1 MIHRAKI
8 TAVAILLL
16 VVCVACGG
24 ADNKTAKKLDVPNA
38 VLTTESDSLAY
49 MIGVSMAQNA
59 LKTDPQIDLK
69 IVAAAMVH
77 CADGNALFTPDYA
90 RSTYLKYM
98 LHIQPERQRSYEEQ
112 YLKELAAAD
121 RSYTRTKSG
130 VTYNASKIG
139 EPALM
144 ARNNNDWVELN
155 YTISDL
161 DGNELYSSHTD
172 GEVVKSAV
180 VDLPKSLQECVKL
193 IGRGGQVSALVP
205 SKYAYDGEGN
215 EELGITPYQTLRFD
229 VEVVQV
235 EKGAANKYT
244 KNSDPATF

>member
-8 TAVAILLL
+8 TTVAILLL
-16 VVCVACGG
+16 VACGG
-24 ADNKTAKKLDVPNA
+24 EENKSAKKLEVPNA

-69 IVAAAMVH
+69 IVAAAMAH
-77 CADGNALFTPDYA
+77 CADGDAMFTPDDA

-98 LHIQPERQRSYEEQ
+98 LHIQPERQRGYEEQ

-130 VTYNASKIG
+130 VTYNASDIG

-161 DGNELYSSHTD
+161 DGNELFSTYES
-172 GEVVKSAV
+172 GEVLKSAFI
-180 VDLPKSLQECVKL
+180 DLPKSLQECVKL
-193 IGRGGQVSALVP
+193 VGRGGKVSALVP

-215 EELGITPYQTLRFD
+215 EDLGIAPYETLRFD
-229 VEVVQV
+229 VEIVQV
-235 EKGAANKYT
+235 EKGAANKHT
-244 KNSDPATF
+244 KISDPSTF